1 MKTSRRILFDF
12 LSLAMAFVPYLCSTF
27 KNKALAAANPL
38 RLTFLLLILFASSC
52 RQDSKSSVKKFTP
65 EEVDAESAKA
75 NAFFDRCFDEMVD
88 MDPELQ
94 TYLGIKQDYGQWTD
108 RSDSFQVKRNELARR
123 QLEELKKT
131 VEFDKLDDQA
141 RLSYRLFEHDAQE
154 LFDAFPWRYHN
165 YPVNQM
171 DGVQS
176 GIPAFLINMHRI
188 DAVGDAEAYVQR
200 LKGIGPLMIGIVTAQ
215 ELRMNLGEG
224 MVLGRTYSEWIDA
237 WIQEIARDFLKPD
250 EKALMEVVA
259 PDGSLIDHTDGRTL
273 NPGHALECSWFI
285 MHEGR
290 LRGNEAYVKL
300 GLQILDW
307 MWERGWDQDF
317 GGLFYFR
324 DLKGL
329 PVQEYWHDMKFWW
342 PHNEAIIAT
351 LLAWKLTGDVKY
363 AAKHQQVH
371 DWSFAHFPDREHG
384 EWFGYLHR
392 DGRISQRAKGNM
404 FKGPFHLPRMLWV
417 CARELSGDHS
427 PKASLS

>member
-1 MKTSRRILFDF
+1 MSLLLTSDGRK
-12 LSLAMAFVPYLCSTF
+12 SLAEFYQRTLQDDVIPFWLKHGMDATHGGIMTALDQDGSIMDTDKSVWFQGRAGWMFSTLY
-27 KNKALAAANPL
+27 NTVEQRSEWLAAAKSCVEFSRRYCHRADGKMYFTLTREGLPL
-38 RLTFLLLILFASSC
+38 RMRRYVFSESFAAISY
-52 RQDSKSSVKKFTP
+52 
-65 EEVDAESAKA
+65 AAYAKA
-75 NAFFDRCFDEMVD
+75 IGDEAIGDEAIRAFEI
-88 MDPELQ
+88 
-94 TYLGIKQDYGQWTD
+94 YLRHSFEPGIMPPK
-108 RSDSFQVKRNELARR
+108 
-123 QLEELKKT
+123 
-131 VEFDKLDDQA
+131 
-141 RLSYRLFEHDAQE
+141 FE
-154 LFDAFPWRYHN
+154 PTR
-165 YPVNQM
+165 
-171 DGVQS
+171 
-176 GIPAFLINMHRI
+176 PA
-188 DAVGDAEAYVQR
+188 
-200 LKGIGPLMIGIVTAQ
+200 KGIGPLMIGIVTAQ

-224 MVLGRTYSEWIDA
+224 MVLGRTYSEWIDG
-237 WIQEIARDFLKPD
+237 WIQEIERDFLKPD
-250 EKALMEVVA
+250 EQALMEVVA

-417 CARELSGDHS
+417 CAREVVG
-427 PKASLS
+427 